1 MLGFQETRKRYK
13 QLQEIY
19 RKSKNEHMKEIRAK
33 NKEIDELKFK
43 IVKLNEEIEERSK
56 LIREKN
62 VLLGNLLKRRW
73 VLSIL

>member
-62 VLLGNLLKRRW
+62 VLLGNLLKRR
-73 VLSIL
+73 

>member
-19 RKSKNEHMKEIRAK
+19 RKAKSEHMKEIRAK

-62 VLLGNLLKRRW
+62 VLLGNLLKRR
-73 VLSIL
+73 